1 MPLIPKPVFEIK
13 FTDSHLLKSEK
24 VLEVKDL
31 KTWFFTRRGT
41 IKAVNGV
48 DFVLKKGECLCLVG
62 ESGCGKSV
70 TALSILRL
78 FDNPPGRIVGGQVIY
93 RSADLATCPM
103 SYLREIRGGDI
114 AMVFQNAQSSLNPV
128 FTIGAQIVEQV
139 MTHEKVGRAKAM
151 DRARALMDEMSI
163 PQPERTLKMYP
174 HQMSG
179 GMKQRAMIAMSLSC
193 SPEILIADEPTT
205 SVDVTIRAQIIHIL
219 RELKIR
225 REMSIIFITHDL
237 SLVNE
242 IGDRAAVV
250 YGGRVVEVASV
261 DDILNSPA
269 HPYTV
274 GLIDC
279 LPDVSSQ
286 AKRLPSIP
294 GNTPNPLEMPPGC
307 PFHPRCPKVMDI
319 CRSVI
324 PASVHID
331 DVHTVSCHLF
341 RDKGGGMER

>member
-1 MPLIPKPVFEIK
+1 
-13 FTDSHLLKSEK
+13 LKSET

-41 IKAVNGV
+41 VKAVNGV
-48 DFVLKKGECLCLVG
+48 DFVLGKGECLCLVG
-62 ESGCGKSV
+62 ESGCGKTV

-78 FDNPPGRIVGGQVIY
+78 FDNPPGRIVGGRVMY
-93 RSADLATCPM
+93 KGADLSTCPM
-103 SYLREIRGGDI
+103 PHLREIRGGDI

-128 FTIGAQIVEQV
+128 FTIGDQIAEQV
-139 MTHEKVGRAKAM
+139 MVHEQVSRTKAL
-151 DRARALMDEMSI
+151 DRARTLMEEMNI
-163 PQPERTLKMYP
+163 PQPGRALNMYP

-205 SVDVTIRAQIIHIL
+205 AVDVTIRAQIVHIL
-219 RELKIR
+219 RELKTR

-237 SLVNE
+237 SLVKE

-250 YGGRVVEVASV
+250 YGGRVVEVAAV
-261 DDILNSPA
+261 EDILKSPS
-269 HPYTV
+269 HPYTI

-307 PFHPRCPKVMDI
+307 PFHPRCSKVMDI
-319 CRSVI
+319 CRSKM
-324 PASVHID
+324 PASVNIT
-331 DVHTVSCHLF
+331 DVHNVSCHLF
-341 RDKGGGMER
+341 GDKNGGGRR